1 MPERDR
7 KKDIIWNMLGS
18 LLYALSSMVMAFL
31 VTRAAGLGDGGIFGF
46 GFSTFGQQ
54 MFIIAYFGIR
64 PFHITDTAGIYSF
77 GAYRRLRLWTSALA
91 LGFSVVYVVLFLA
104 TGAYDSIYKGLCIL
118 LLAAYKIMDGY
129 ADVYESEAQ
138 RDGGLYVGGQA
149 LFFRTLLSM
158 TGFCIVLLMSRSLLP
173 AALAG
178 AMLQLL
184 GLYVFDIRRFFRT
197 FSAECFSLRLEPGS
211 LVRLLRD
218 TFPLFLSVFLDFY
231 VFSSSRYAI
240 DWFGTDEMSGIFNI
254 LFMPTSFI
262 YLAANFIIRPFMTE
276 LSDRLDKGDGEG
288 FGLICRRLV
297 LMVTGLSL
305 LCLMGVA
312 ILGRPVLTIL
322 EMLLGSSYEGVLSGR
337 LGVFFLI
344 IAGGGLYAL
353 NNLFYYILIVL
364 RRQRLVFYIYLMG
377 ALVAF
382 PLSRGL
388 LGTCGMQGAA
398 ISYVIL
404 MLLMLA
410 AFSAASR
417 IFMKKTFAK
426 EP

>member
-1 MPERDR
+1 MPERNR
-7 KKDIIWNMLGS
+7 KKDIVWNMLGS

-31 VTRAAGLGDGGIFGF
+31 VTRAAGLEDGGIFGF

-77 GAYRRLRLWTSALA
+77 GTYRRLRLWTSALA
-91 LGFSVVYVVLFLA
+91 LAFSVIYVALFLV
-104 TGAYDSIYKGLCIL
+104 TGAYDSIYKGLCIM
-118 LLAAYKIMDGY
+118 LLAAYKIIDGY

-138 RDGGLYVGGQA
+138 RDGCLYVGGQA
-149 LFFRTLLSM
+149 LFFRTLLSLS
-158 TGFCIVLLMSRSLLP
+158 GFSAALLLSGSLLH
-173 AALAG
+173 AAIMGVA
-178 AMLQLL
+178 LQLL
-184 GLYVFDIRRFFRT
+184 GLYVFDTRRFFMS
-197 FSAECFSLRLEPGS
+197 FSADCFSLRLEPGS
-211 LVRLLRD
+211 AGRLVRD
-218 TFPLFLSVFLDFY
+218 TVPLFLSVFLDFY
-231 VFSSSRYAI
+231 VFSASKYAI

-276 LSDRLDKGDGEG
+276 LSDRLDKRDRTG
-288 FGLICRRLV
+288 FSLICRRLV
-297 LMVTGLSL
+297 FMVAGLSL
-305 LCLMGVA
+305 LCLMGTA
-312 ILGRPVLTIL
+312 LLGRPVLTVL
-322 EMLLGSSYEGVLSGR
+322 EMLLGSSYDGALSER
-337 LGVFFLI
+337 FGVFFLI

-377 ALVAF
+377 AVAAF

-388 LGTCGMQGAA
+388 LGAYGMQGAA

-404 MLLMLA
+404 MLLILA
-410 AFSAASR
+410 AFSAASC
-417 IFMKKTFAK
+417 IFMKKSFAK

>member
-1 MPERDR
+1 
-7 KKDIIWNMLGS
+7 
-18 LLYALSSMVMAFL
+18 
-31 VTRAAGLGDGGIFGF
+31 
-46 GFSTFGQQ
+46 
-54 MFIIAYFGIR
+54 
-64 PFHITDTAGIYSF
+64 
-77 GAYRRLRLWTSALA
+77 
-91 LGFSVVYVVLFLA
+91 
-104 TGAYDSIYKGLCIL
+104 
-118 LLAAYKIMDGY
+118 
-129 ADVYESEAQ
+129 
-138 RDGGLYVGGQA
+138 
-149 LFFRTLLSM
+149 
-158 TGFCIVLLMSRSLLP
+158 
-173 AALAG
+173 
-178 AMLQLL
+178 
-184 GLYVFDIRRFFRT
+184 
-197 FSAECFSLRLEPGS
+197 
-211 LVRLLRD
+211 
-218 TFPLFLSVFLDFY
+218 
-231 VFSSSRYAI
+231 
-240 DWFGTDEMSGIFNI
+240 
-254 LFMPTSFI
+254 
-262 YLAANFIIRPFMTE
+262 
-276 LSDRLDKGDGEG
+276 
-288 FGLICRRLV
+288 
-297 LMVTGLSL
+297 MVTGLSL

-388 LGTCGMQGAA
+388 LGACGMQGAA

-410 AFSAASR
+410 AFSTASR